1 MINPVQGYYTKV
13 NNNPSKMDKKSSLL
27 SRNFLQVGRRDAK
40 KETVKKNA
48 PVKNM
53 KKFKTLKSIPSQE
66 KMVKPLSFYKK
77 KINSV
82 TDLENIANNISIIVN
97 YFLDNYPNQERVQV
111 FFGRYGSFLSKNFI
125 DVLLI
130 MREFSDFSIF
140 DFLQISTAYNETL
153 SQKEIED
160 KRKMI
165 CIRNNIL
172 LSILIIA
179 KELEVCEKEG
189 EIDFEQKEPLFFD
202 LRFLNPFIEK
212 FKNLIIENDN
222 KFQVSYEVEVFFFA
236 ILGFK
241 DKSRIIKQKFNQYF
255 KDFLVNCGVNKL
267 NFNDFLSITMEKAKF
282 CEYKDEEIVILRKI
296 LNNAAI
302 RDFYYGLEFL
312 MKDTEYC
319 FILSEGRIWK
329 NLGIYMEPYKVYN
342 LWSMY
347 EESIEE
353 IRGTDLRE
361 TLSTEYEDKLKNIN
375 IKLLQ
380 YKTLKP
386 QEQENLANNEE
397 YTNLIYEKRNIMK
410 EICLYNVTC
419 LKELFVIFFQ
429 NELKGLVLFFFDE
442 YKNTRGETK
451 VPIDIYEICL
461 DYDEDISIAILDRAV
476 TVSTAK
482 KWYMEISLVKKYF
495 RLARRLLKF
504 QVCRDCLNDSV
515 PVSDEY
521 TAILSKFQV
530 YLKQQNFEK
539 IKYKNGG
546 EDLRII
552 EFIKEKNT
560 LNSSIENIEG
570 STLKKDQDENLVKK
584 IESEKI
590 NIPLKRKSKF
600 TTDVMNIKKIFV
612 DDEEETGVQSKYH
625 FIK

>member
-1 MINPVQGYYTKV
+1 MINPVQGYYTKH
-13 NNNPSKMDKKSSLL
+13 NTKDSKMDKKSTLL
-27 SRNFLQVGRRDAK
+27 SRNFLQGGRKNTKND
-40 KETVKKNA
+40 TVKKA
-48 PVKNM
+48 PMKNL
-53 KKFKTLKSIPSQE
+53 KKFKTLKSIPSKE
-66 KMVKPLSFYKK
+66 KIMKPSSFFKK

-82 TDLENIANNISIIVN
+82 TDLENIADNISIIVN
-97 YFLDNYPNQERVQV
+97 YFFDNYPDQERVQD
-111 FFGRYGSFLSKNFI
+111 FFGRYGSFLSKNYI
-125 DVLLI
+125 DILLI
-130 MREFSDFSIF
+130 MKEFSDFSIF
-140 DFLQISTAYNETL
+140 DFLQTSTVYNETL

-189 EIDFEQKEPLFFD
+189 EIDFEQKEPLFCD

-212 FKNLIIENDN
+212 FKNLIIENEN

-236 ILGFK
+236 ILGYK

-255 KDFLVNCGVNKL
+255 KDFLTNCGVNKL
-267 NFNDFLSITMEKAKF
+267 NFNDFLSITLEKTKF
-282 CEYKDEEIVILRKI
+282 CEYKDEEIVVLRKI
-296 LNNAAI
+296 LNNSAI

-347 EESIEE
+347 EESIED
-353 IRGTDLRE
+353 IRNTDLRE
-361 TLSTEYEDKLKNIN
+361 TLSTEYEEKLKNIN
-375 IKLLQ
+375 IKLLK
-380 YKTLKP
+380 YKTLSK
-386 QEQENLANNEE
+386 EDQENLASNEE

-442 YKNTRGETK
+442 YKISRGEIK
-451 VPIDIYEICL
+451 IPIDIYEICL

-476 TVSTAK
+476 TFSTAK
-482 KWYMEISLVKKYF
+482 KWYMELSLLKKYF

-504 QVCRDCLNDSV
+504 QVCRDCLNASV
-515 PVSDEY
+515 PESEDY
-521 TAILSKFQV
+521 AALLSKFQV
-530 YLKQQNFEK
+530 YLKKQNFEK
-539 IKYKNGG
+539 IKYQKGN

-552 EFIKEKNT
+552 EFIKEKNS
-560 LNSSIENIEG
+560 LNSSTENIEE
-570 STLKKDQDENLVKK
+570 STIKKEQDENLVKK
-584 IESEKI
+584 IVCEKI
-590 NIPLKRKSKF
+590 NVPLKKKNKF
-600 TTDVMNIKKIFV
+600 TTEVIKNIKLFV
-612 DDEEETGVQSKYH
+612 DDDEDTDAQSK
-625 FIK
+625 